1 MQKNGKV
8 MFDNKTESEAKKEI
22 LGLVKKYCDTYHNQ
36 KKEFEPWETV
46 SLMRLVYM
54 TVKKCVIW

>member
-8 MFDNKTESEAKKEI
+8 MFDNKTESEAKRNSGISEEVLWI
-22 LGLVKKYCDTYHNQ
+22 LIITRKKSLSR
-36 KKEFEPWETV
+36 ETV